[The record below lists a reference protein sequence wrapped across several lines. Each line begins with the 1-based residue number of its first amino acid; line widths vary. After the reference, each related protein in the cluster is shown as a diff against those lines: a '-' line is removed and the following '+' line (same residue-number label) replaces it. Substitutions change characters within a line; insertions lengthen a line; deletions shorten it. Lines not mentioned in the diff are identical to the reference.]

1 MKKVTFLFRGHLK
14 DFSHAG
20 EMTLEL
26 SDNATVGEVISSLGI
41 PQDEITG
48 FFIDSIM
55 HTDSYV
61 PQNNE
66 KIEILPAIF
75 GG

>member
-1 MKKVTFLFRGHLK
+1 MKIVTFMFRGHLK
-14 DFSHAG
+14 DFTDAG

-26 SDNATVGEVISSLGI
+26 SDTETLGEVIRVLGI

-48 FFIDSIM
+48 FFIDGVQ
-55 HTDSYV
+55 HFDSYI
-61 PQNNE
+61 PENSE

>member
-14 DFSHAG
+14 DFSQAG

-26 SDNATVGEVISSLGI
+26 SDTATLGEVISSLGI

-48 FFIDSIM
+48 FFIDGM
-55 HTDSYV
+55 VHADSYV